1 MEIYRIQEY
10 HLPVYHAICIYVEN
24 YFVTVQYVISRKV
37 FLHYYAKIRGSIGAK
52 SHTYVICVHR
62 EAGNY
67 EGTE

>member
-1 MEIYRIQEY
+1 MKY
-10 HLPVYHAICIYVEN
+10 AD
-24 YFVTVQYVISRKV
+24 VTVQYVISRKV

-52 SHTYVICVHR
+52 SHTYAICVHR